1 MSEDAA
7 SGVRIIP
14 GADHFYTGLEDKVAH
29 LVAGWLAEHL
39 T

>member
-14 GADHFYTGLEDKVAH
+14 GADHFCIGLADQVAG
-29 LVAGWLAEHL
+29 VAAGWLAEHL